1 MIPPVYVEVGTRS
14 VWFSPFTVVL
24 PRLISI
30 DPLSTAPAKVSPDE
44 KVCVTCP
51 GETHGEPA
59 SVAGGA
65 GRGGGAGAGGGG
77 AKVRRDEKV
86 CVAGPGET
94 HGEPASVAG
103 AAAQA
108 VACVSAV
115 GRLMPTM
122 SYVSTVG
129 SPNAYSRRNEATRQL
144 RIRR

>member
-1 MIPPVYVEVGTRS
+1 MIPPVEVEVGTRS
-14 VWFSPFTVVL
+14 VWFSPLTVVL

-44 KVCVTCP
+44 KVCVTC
-51 GETHGEPA
+51 
-59 SVAGGA
+59 
-65 GRGGGAGAGGGG
+65 
-77 AKVRRDEKV
+77 
-86 CVAGPGET
+86 PGET